1 MNAAIRSLTVAAT
14 LAALA
19 APAAAHADSLR
30 CTGGLVSV
38 GDARLDLLARCGPPT
53 LRDRRVDE
61 RWTVAGTEGAA
72 VGRKVSVVVEEWSYD
87 FGPNAFTCLVRL
99 ENGRIVAMERGSYGR
114 RQEPPAERLR
124 PARASC
130 DENAVREGD
139 GKLDVL
145 SRCGEP
151 AALDAWDE
159 AVGELLT
166 DGTGFAAGGGRTTR
180 VERWTYDFGRNRFVR
195 FLRIEN
201 GRVVKVSTGS
211 YGYAD

>member
-1 MNAAIRSLTVAAT
+1 MNAAIRSLAVAAVT
-14 LAALA
+14 LAALPT
-19 APAAAHADSLR
+19 PAAGADSLR
-30 CTGGLVSV
+30 CAGGLVSA
-38 GDARLDLLARCGPPT
+38 GDARLDLLARCGPPD

-61 RWTVAGTEGAA
+61 RWTIAGKEGAA
-72 VGRKVSVVVEEWSYD
+72 VGRRVSVVVEEWSYD

-99 ENGRIVAMERGSYGR
+99 ENGRIVAMERGTYGR
-114 RQEPPAERLR
+114 RREPPAERLR

-130 DENAVREGD
+130 EENAVREGD

-159 AVGELLT
+159 AVGELVT
-166 DGTGFAAGGGRTTR
+166 DGTGFAAGAGRTTR

-195 FLRIEN
+195 FVRIEN